1 MFSTPLAERFFWSKS
16 EEKRNCSVFYR
27 NNSSFSIVVAALAA
41 LSLSACQEEK
51 VAGEQTVRPVK
62 AIVVY
67 QQSGQIARQ
76 FSGDIRARTE
86 SVLGFRVSG
95 KIVERL
101 VDTGDTVSAGQ
112 IIARLDDTDL
122 LLSENSTRAAVQ
134 SAETRLA
141 VAQDA
146 LKRAKTL
153 QPKGYTPA
161 SVVDQRLL
169 EADAAKAAL
178 ESAEALFRQASN
190 AKSYALLKAD
200 KAGIVTAVQAEAGQV
215 VQAGTPVVL
224 LAADG
229 DKEVALNVPEQDVIR
244 LSLDQE
250 AELTLWADKSVKAK
264 GRISE
269 IAGQADPASRTY
281 DVRIAIDNPPATMR
295 LGMTASAAL
304 WLGADISYTP
314 LPLAALTLIEG
325 RKAVFVAD
333 RATSR
338 VSPRFIETDGVMQ
351 DAVKVKAGLAVG
363 EIVVTGGVQFLTEGM
378 QVRLPDDVMQ
388 TASIPSS
395 ETQR

>member
-1 MFSTPLAERFFWSKS
+1 
-16 EEKRNCSVFYR
+16 
-27 NNSSFSIVVAALAA
+27 
-41 LSLSACQEEK
+41 
-51 VAGEQTVRPVK
+51 
-62 AIVVY
+62 
-67 QQSGQIARQ
+67 
-76 FSGDIRARTE
+76 
-86 SVLGFRVSG
+86 
-95 KIVERL
+95 
-101 VDTGDTVSAGQ
+101 
-112 IIARLDDTDL
+112 
-122 LLSENSTRAAVQ
+122 VQ
-134 SAETRLA
+134 SADTRLA
-141 VAQDA
+141 VARDA
-146 LKRAKTL
+146 LKRAQTL

-215 VQAGTPVVL
+215 VQAGTPVIL

-244 LSLDQE
+244 LTIGQG

-281 DVRIAIDNPPATMR
+281 AVRIAIDNPPATMR
-295 LGMTASAAL
+295 LGMTASVAL
-304 WLGADISYTP
+304 WLGADMSYTP

-363 EIVVTGGVQFLTEGM
+363 EIVVTGGVQFLTDGM
-378 QVRLPDDVMQ
+378 QVRLTDDVMQ
-388 TASIPSS
+388 TASIASS

>member
-1 MFSTPLAERFFWSKS
+1 MFSTPFAERFFWPKS
-16 EEKRNCSVFYR
+16 EERRKSSAFHRYK
-27 NNSSFSIVVAALAA
+27 SSFSIAVAALAA

-51 VAGEQTVRPVK
+51 VADEQPVRPVK

-67 QQSGQIARQ
+67 QQSGQVART

-86 SVLGFRVSG
+86 SSLGFRVSG

-101 VDTGDTVSAGQ
+101 VDTGDTISEGQ
-112 IIARLDDTDL
+112 TIARLDDTDL
-122 LLSENSTRAAVQ
+122 LLSENSARAAVQ
-134 SAETRLA
+134 SATTRLA

-169 EADAAKAAL
+169 EVDAAKAAL

-190 AKSYALLKAD
+190 AKGYALLKAD
-200 KAGIVTAVQAEAGQV
+200 QAGIVTAVQAEAGQV
-215 VQAGTPVVL
+215 VQTGTPVVL

-244 LSLDQE
+244 LTIGQE
-250 AELTLWADKSVKAK
+250 AELTLWADKSMKAK

-281 DVRIAIDNPPATMR
+281 AVRIAIDNPPATMR
-295 LGMTASAAL
+295 LGMTASATL
-304 WLGADISYTP
+304 WLGSDMSYTP

-325 RKAVFVAD
+325 RKAVFVVD

-351 DAVKVKAGLAVG
+351 DAVKVKTGLAVG
-363 EIVVTGGVQFLTEGM
+363 EIVVTGGVQFLTDGM
-378 QVRLPDDVMQ
+378 QVRLPDDVIQ
-388 TASIPSS
+388 TASIPFS